1 MISNKRTDF
10 YRKERIQFFSADT
23 VFFQM
28 KDEVIVMNNIK
39 RVYNAGLVNELVS
52 LHGIS
57 LSIKE
62 NEFVAIVGSS
72 GAGKSTLM
80 NVIGLLDSPTSGN
93 YILNQRDTSGL
104 SDDEMSEI
112 RNIEIGFV
120 FQNFNLIPRLS
131 AQKNIELPMLYKGYS
146 SSKRSERAKML
157 LEMVG
162 MGERSKH
169 LPNQLSGGQQ
179 QRVAIARAMANDPT
193 LILADEP
200 TGALDSET
208 GKMIMEIFHDL
219 NRKQGKTI
227 VLITHSMELA
237 QQTDR
242 IITLS
247 DGRIVSDTAE
257 SML

>member
-1 MISNKRTDF
+1 
-10 YRKERIQFFSADT
+10 
-23 VFFQM
+23 M

-39 RVYNAGLVNELVS
+39 RVYNAGMVNELEI

-72 GAGKSTLM
+72 GAGKSTIM

-208 GKMIMEIFHDL
+208 GKMIMKIFRDL

-227 VLITHSMELA
+227 ILITHSMELA

>member
-39 RVYNAGLVNELVS
+39 RVYNAGMVNELEI

>member
-1 MISNKRTDF
+1 MFFN
-10 YRKERIQFFSADT
+10 ERR
-23 VFFQM
+23 
-28 KDEVIVMNNIK
+28 NN
-39 RVYNAGLVNELVS
+39 RNEQY

>member
-1 MISNKRTDF
+1 MISNKSTDF
-10 YRKERIQFFSADT
+10 YRKESIQFFLLILC
-23 VFFQM
+23 FLM

-39 RVYNAGLVNELVS
+39 RVYNAGMVNELEI

-72 GAGKSTLM
+72 GAGKSTIM
-80 NVIGLLDSPTSGN
+80 NIIGLLDSPTSGN

-208 GKMIMEIFHDL
+208 GKMIVEIFRDL
-219 NRKQGKTI
+219 NRKHGKTI
-227 VLITHSMELA
+227 ILITHSMELA

>member
-1 MISNKRTDF
+1 MLCF
-10 YRKERIQFFSADT
+10 L
-23 VFFQM
+23 M
-28 KDEVIVMNNIK
+28 KDEIIVMNNIK
-39 RVYNAGLVNELVS
+39 RVYNAGMVNELEI

>member
-1 MISNKRTDF
+1 
-10 YRKERIQFFSADT
+10 
-23 VFFQM
+23 M

-39 RVYNAGLVNELVS
+39 RVYNAGMVNELEI

-57 LSIKE
+57 LSITE

-72 GAGKSTLM
+72 GAGKSTIM

-208 GKMIMEIFHDL
+208 GKMIMKIFRDL

-227 VLITHSMELA
+227 ILITHSMELA

>member
-1 MISNKRTDF
+1 
-10 YRKERIQFFSADT
+10 
-23 VFFQM
+23 M

-39 RVYNAGLVNELVS
+39 RVYNAGMVNELEI

-72 GAGKSTLM
+72 GAGKSTIM

-169 LPNQLSGGQQ
+169 LPDQLSGGQQ

-208 GKMIMEIFHDL
+208 GKMIMKIFRDL

-227 VLITHSMELA
+227 ILITHSMELA

>member
-1 MISNKRTDF
+1 
-10 YRKERIQFFSADT
+10 
-23 VFFQM
+23 M

-39 RVYNAGLVNELVS
+39 RVYNAGMVNELEI

>member
-1 MISNKRTDF
+1 
-10 YRKERIQFFSADT
+10 
-23 VFFQM
+23 M

-39 RVYNAGLVNELVS
+39 RVYNAGMVNELEI

-72 GAGKSTLM
+72 GAGKSTIM
-80 NVIGLLDSPTSGN
+80 NIIGLLDSPTSGN

-208 GKMIMEIFHDL
+208 GKMIVEIFRDL
-219 NRKQGKTI
+219 NRKHGKTI
-227 VLITHSMELA
+227 ILITHSMELA

>member
-1 MISNKRTDF
+1 
-10 YRKERIQFFSADT
+10 
-23 VFFQM
+23 M
-28 KDEVIVMNNIK
+28 KDEIIVMNNIK
-39 RVYNAGLVNELVS
+39 RVYNAEMVNELEII
-52 LHGIS
+52 HGIS

-62 NEFVAIVGSS
+62 TEFVAIVGSS

-80 NVIGLLDSPTSGN
+80 NIIGLLDSPTSGN
-93 YILNQRDTSGL
+93 YILNQRNTSGL

-208 GKMIMEIFHDL
+208 GKMIMEIFRDL
-219 NRKQGKTI
+219 NHKQGKTI
-227 VLITHSMELA
+227 VLITHSMDLA
-237 QQTDR
+237 KQADR

>member
-1 MISNKRTDF
+1 
-10 YRKERIQFFSADT
+10 
-23 VFFQM
+23 M

-39 RVYNAGLVNELVS
+39 RVYNAGMDNELEI

-57 LSIKE
+57 LTIKE

-80 NVIGLLDSPTSGN
+80 NIIGLLDSATSGN

-112 RNIEIGFV
+112 RNVEIGFV

-157 LEMVG
+157 LKMVG
-162 MGERSKH
+162 MEERSKH

-208 GKMIMEIFHDL
+208 GKKIMGIFRDL

-247 DGRIVSDTAE
+247 DGRLFSDTAE

>member
-1 MISNKRTDF
+1 
-10 YRKERIQFFSADT
+10 
-23 VFFQM
+23 M

-39 RVYNAGLVNELVS
+39 RVYNAGMVNELEI

-72 GAGKSTLM
+72 GAGKSTIM

-208 GKMIMEIFHDL
+208 GKMIMEIFRDL

-227 VLITHSMELA
+227 ILITHSMELA

>member
-1 MISNKRTDF
+1 
-10 YRKERIQFFSADT
+10 
-23 VFFQM
+23 M

-39 RVYNAGLVNELVS
+39 RVYNAGMDNELEI

-57 LSIKE
+57 LTIKE

-80 NVIGLLDSPTSGN
+80 NIIGLLDSATSGN

-112 RNIEIGFV
+112 RNVEIGFV

-157 LEMVG
+157 LKMVG
-162 MGERSKH
+162 MEERSKH

-208 GKMIMEIFHDL
+208 GKKIMEIFRDL
-219 NRKQGKTI
+219 NRKKGKTI

-247 DGRIVSDTAE
+247 DGRIFSDTAE

>member
-1 MISNKRTDF
+1 
-10 YRKERIQFFSADT
+10 
-23 VFFQM
+23 M
-28 KDEVIVMNNIK
+28 KDEIIVMNNIK
-39 RVYNAGLVNELVS
+39 RVYNAGMVNELEI

>member
-1 MISNKRTDF
+1 
-10 YRKERIQFFSADT
+10 
-23 VFFQM
+23 M

-39 RVYNAGLVNELVS
+39 RVYNAGMVNELEI

-72 GAGKSTLM
+72 GAGKSTIM
-80 NVIGLLDSPTSGN
+80 NIIGLLDSPTSGN

-200 TGALDSET
+200 TGSLDSET
-208 GKMIMEIFHDL
+208 GKMIMEIFRDL
-219 NRKQGKTI
+219 NRKHGKTI
-227 VLITHSMELA
+227 ILITHSMELA

>member
-1 MISNKRTDF
+1 
-10 YRKERIQFFSADT
+10 
-23 VFFQM
+23 M

-39 RVYNAGLVNELVS
+39 RVYNAGMVNELEI

-72 GAGKSTLM
+72 GAGKSTIM
-80 NVIGLLDSPTSGN
+80 NIIGLLDSPTSGN

-208 GKMIMEIFHDL
+208 GKMIMEIFRDL
-219 NRKQGKTI
+219 NRKHGKTI
-227 VLITHSMELA
+227 ILITHSMELA

>member
-1 MISNKRTDF
+1 
-10 YRKERIQFFSADT
+10 
-23 VFFQM
+23 M

-39 RVYNAGLVNELVS
+39 RVYNAGMDNELEI

-57 LSIKE
+57 LTIKE

-80 NVIGLLDSPTSGN
+80 NIIGLLDSATSGN

-112 RNIEIGFV
+112 RNVEIGFV

-157 LEMVG
+157 LKMVG
-162 MGERSKH
+162 MEERSKH

-208 GKMIMEIFHDL
+208 GKKIMEIFRDL
-219 NRKQGKTI
+219 NRKKGKTI

-247 DGRIVSDTAE
+247 DGRLFSDTAE

>member
-1 MISNKRTDF
+1 
-10 YRKERIQFFSADT
+10 
-23 VFFQM
+23 M

-39 RVYNAGLVNELVS
+39 RVYNAGMVNELEI

-72 GAGKSTLM
+72 GAGKSTIM
-80 NVIGLLDSPTSGN
+80 NIIGLLDSPTSGN

-208 GKMIMEIFHDL
+208 GKMIMEIFRDL

-227 VLITHSMELA
+227 ILITHSMELA

>member
-1 MISNKRTDF
+1 MLCF
-10 YRKERIQFFSADT
+10 L
-23 VFFQM
+23 M

-39 RVYNAGLVNELVS
+39 RVYNAGMVNELEI

>member
-1 MISNKRTDF
+1 
-10 YRKERIQFFSADT
+10 
-23 VFFQM
+23 M
-28 KDEVIVMNNIK
+28 KNEVIALRNIK
-39 RVYNAGLVNELVS
+39 RVYNEGKPNELEI

-62 NEFVAIVGSS
+62 NEFVSIVGSS

-80 NVIGLLDSPTSGN
+80 NVMGLLDSPTSGN
-93 YILNQRDTSGL
+93 YYLNSRDTCGL
-104 SDDEMSEI
+104 SDDEMCEI
-112 RNIEIGFV
+112 RNFEIGFV
-120 FQNFNLIPRLS
+120 FQNFNLISRVT
-131 AQKNIELPMLYKGYS
+131 AQYNVELPMLYKGYS
-146 SSKRSERAKML
+146 ASKRSKRAKHL

-162 MGERSKH
+162 MGERTDH

-193 LILADEP
+193 IILADEP

-208 GKMIMEIFHDL
+208 GRIIMDIFHDL
-219 NRKQGKTI
+219 NKKQGKTVI
-227 VLITHSMELA
+227 LITHSMEVA

-247 DGRIVSDTAE
+247 DGRIISDTAE
-257 SML
+257 RVV

>member
-1 MISNKRTDF
+1 
-10 YRKERIQFFSADT
+10 
-23 VFFQM
+23 M
-28 KDEVIVMNNIK
+28 KDEIIVMNNIK
-39 RVYNAGLVNELVS
+39 RVYNAGMVNELEII
-52 LHGIS
+52 HGIS

-62 NEFVAIVGSS
+62 TEFVAIVGSS

-80 NVIGLLDSPTSGN
+80 NIIGLLDSPTSGN
-93 YILNQRDTSGL
+93 YILNQRNTSGL

-208 GKMIMEIFHDL
+208 GKMIMEIFRDL
-219 NRKQGKTI
+219 NQKQGKTI
-227 VLITHSMELA
+227 VLITHSMDLA
-237 QQTDR
+237 KQADR

>member
-1 MISNKRTDF
+1 
-10 YRKERIQFFSADT
+10 
-23 VFFQM
+23 
-28 KDEVIVMNNIK
+28 
-39 RVYNAGLVNELVS
+39 
-52 LHGIS
+52 
-57 LSIKE
+57 
-62 NEFVAIVGSS
+62 
-72 GAGKSTLM
+72 
-80 NVIGLLDSPTSGN
+80 
-93 YILNQRDTSGL
+93 
-104 SDDEMSEI
+104 
-112 RNIEIGFV
+112 IEIGFV

-208 GKMIMEIFHDL
+208 GKMIMEIFRDL
-219 NRKQGKTI
+219 NRKHGKTI
-227 VLITHSMELA
+227 ILITHSMELA

>member
-39 RVYNAGLVNELVS
+39 RVYNAGMVNELEI

-208 GKMIMEIFHDL
+208 GKMIMEIFRDL
-219 NRKQGKTI
+219 NQKQGKTI

>member
-1 MISNKRTDF
+1 MLCF
-10 YRKERIQFFSADT
+10 L
-23 VFFQM
+23 M
-28 KDEVIVMNNIK
+28 KDELIVMNNIK
-39 RVYNAGLVNELVS
+39 RVYNAGMVNELEI

>member
-1 MISNKRTDF
+1 
-10 YRKERIQFFSADT
+10 
-23 VFFQM
+23 M
-28 KDEVIVMNNIK
+28 KDELIVMNNIK
-39 RVYNAGLVNELVS
+39 RVYNAGMVNELEI